1 MVRILVIHC
10 DQGDTGLAGR
20 LSPEKT
26 NPMPRQRTH
35 SETKNQMN
43 DDVTAMTKAAE
54 VEGRAYSAPA
64 LEKGLDILEMLCQ
77 AEAPLSMKDIAQQ
90 LGRSVGELYRM
101 LAVLIDRKYVTQI
114 GDSYYITTKLF
125 SLSHDNPPTHRLL
138 AEAMPIMQ
146 KLSSQLDQACHLTVY
161 GQGRQ
166 TVIAKIDTPSGMGFS
181 VRVGSELD
189 VLVSASGRVLLA
201 FQDPEIRKF
210 RIDESLQRRP
220 DQTDAQ
226 ISGVL
231 DFIRQRGYESAPS
244 VQVRGLYAVS
254 FPILDSHD
262 HAIAALTVPYAER
275 IDQVRRKSIS
285 DIEEALGEA
294 AALLCTR
301 VGGRSQVRAS
311 G

>member
-1 MVRILVIHC
+1 
-10 DQGDTGLAGR
+10 
-20 LSPEKT
+20 
-26 NPMPRQRTH
+26 MPRRRTN
-35 SETKNQMN
+35 SELKSSNQMK
-43 DDVTAMTKAAE
+43 DDVTEVTKAGEA
-54 VEGRAYSAPA
+54 EGRAYSAPA

-77 AEAPLSMKDIAQQ
+77 ADAPVTMKDIALQ

-101 LAVLIDRKYVTQI
+101 LAVLIDRKYVAQI

-138 AEAMPIMQ
+138 TEAMPIMQ

-166 TVIAKIDTPSGMGFS
+166 TVIAKVDTPSGMGFS

-201 FQDPEIRKF
+201 FQDLETRKF
-210 RIDESLQRRP
+210 RIDESLERRP
-220 DQTDAQ
+220 DQADPQ

-231 DFIRQRGYESAPS
+231 DFIKQRGYESAPS

-254 FPILDSHD
+254 FPILDSHN

-275 IDQVRRKSIS
+275 IDQTRRKSIS
-285 DIEEALGEA
+285 DIEDALGEA

-301 VGGRSQVRAS
+301 VGGRSQVRANA
-311 G
+311 

>member
-1 MVRILVIHC
+1 
-10 DQGDTGLAGR
+10 
-20 LSPEKT
+20 
-26 NPMPRQRTH
+26 MPPRPAN
-35 SETKNQMN
+35 SETKS
-43 DDVTAMTKAAE
+43 VTQTKIDALEGGAAE
-54 VEGRAYSAPA
+54 GEGRGYSAPA
-64 LEKGLDILEMLCQ
+64 LEKGLDILEILCQ
-77 AEAPLSMKDIAQQ
+77 ADAPLSMKDISQQ

-101 LAVLIDRKYVTQI
+101 VAVLVSRQYVAQV
-114 GDSYYITTKLF
+114 GDSYYITTRLF

-138 AEAMPIMQ
+138 TEAMPVMQ
-146 KLSSQLDQACHLTVY
+146 KLSNQLDQACHLTVY

-166 TVIAKIDTPSGMGFS
+166 TVIAKVDTPSGMGFS

-201 FQDPEIRKF
+201 FQDPETRKV
-210 RIDESLQRRP
+210 RMEESLQRRP

-231 DFIRQRGYESAPS
+231 EFIKQRGYESAPS

-254 FPILDSHD
+254 FPILDAHN

-275 IDQVRRKSIS
+275 IDQAQRKSIS
-285 DIEEALGEA
+285 EIETALGEA

-301 VGGRSQVRAS
+301 VGGRTSARTD